1 MSPLLRIPFGIL
13 VMIAGFYMVKKTDV
27 LMAWFGEVP
36 FAEKTFGAGGS
47 WFFYKLIGVLV
58 ALVGIFIATNVISN
72 ILQSIAGVL
81 TNT

>member
-1 MSPLLRIPFGIL
+1 MSPFLRIPLGIL
-13 VMIAGFYMVKKTDV
+13 VMVAGFYMVKKTDV

-47 WFFYKLIGVLV
+47 WFFYKLMGVLV
-58 ALVGIFIATNVISN
+58 ALTGIFIATNVISN
-72 ILQSIAGVL
+72 ILASVAGVL